1 VTARGTAARR
11 NWIVPAA
18 IALLTLIA
26 FLPTLSNG
34 FVSWDDDKNFLDN
47 AHYRG
52 LGPSQLHWMWTTF
65 HMGHYVP
72 LSWMTLGF
80 DYTLWGMNA
89 TGYHLT
95 SLLIHCANA
104 VFVFYVARRLF
115 IATHWSRLEARED
128 LVTLGAGIAALLF
141 AIHPLRVES
150 VAWATERRDVLSG
163 FFSLASLLSY
173 LKFVGAKPVDGW
185 TGGPV
190 DGGYWTAVLLFACAL
205 LSKAT
210 SMSLPAVLVIV
221 NVYPLRRLG
230 GSAGWWS
237 EIARR
242 VYREIIPFGVLAAG
256 IAVLSIVALHPP
268 DQLQLPQKL
277 AVSAYSLA
285 FYLAKTLLPI
295 RLSSLYEMP
304 ENLSALEPRFIV
316 SYVVVAIVAVGLWLA
331 RRRWPGVVAAS
342 LAFFVITLPMLG
354 VVQNGPQIAADRYTY
369 HAAPALALIGA
380 AAYLA
385 IPRPRAL
392 ISVVALVAVLGTL
405 GTMTWMQT
413 EVWHDPESL
422 WMHVLEVENATPIA
436 QSAMA
441 NIRFKANRVDEGIEF
456 GERAVALAPRYAE
469 AHNDL
474 GVGYS
479 RENRTAEAIREYR
492 IAIQIKPKYDEAEN
506 NLGIAF
512 SRDGQVDSAI
522 AHFRRAL
529 DINADNF
536 SAEINWGNA
545 LVRVDRPAESISHY
559 EHALALEP
567 DDQEAH
573 LNWGVALAK
582 LGKYP
587 EAAIQFREVLRLN
600 PASDDAK
607 AYLDRA
613 TQMMSKPPGG

>member
-1 VTARGTAARR
+1 
-11 NWIVPAA
+11 
-18 IALLTLIA
+18 
-26 FLPTLSNG
+26 
-34 FVSWDDDKNFLDN
+34 
-47 AHYRG
+47 
-52 LGPSQLHWMWTTF
+52 M
-65 HMGHYVP
+65 
-72 LSWMTLGF
+72 
-80 DYTLWGMNA
+80 
-89 TGYHLT
+89 
-95 SLLIHCANA
+95 
-104 VFVFYVARRLF
+104 LF
-115 IATHWSRLEARED
+115 RS
-128 LVTLGAGIAALLF
+128 
-141 AIHPLRVES
+141 
-150 VAWATERRDVLSG
+150 
-163 FFSLASLLSY
+163 
-173 LKFVGAKPVDGW
+173 
-185 TGGPV
+185 
-190 DGGYWTAVLLFACAL
+190 
-205 LSKAT
+205 
-210 SMSLPAVLVIV
+210 
-221 NVYPLRRLG
+221 
-230 GSAGWWS
+230 
-237 EIARR
+237 
-242 VYREIIPFGVLAAG
+242 FGVLAAG

-285 FYLAKTLLPI
+285 FYLAKTVLPI

-316 SYVVVAIVAVGLWLA
+316 SYMAVAIVAVGLWLA

-392 ISVVALVAVLGTL
+392 VSVVALAAVLGTL
-405 GTMTWMQT
+405 GTMTWRQT

-422 WMHVLEVENATPIA
+422 WMHVLDVENATPIA

-479 RENRTAEAIREYR
+479 RENRTADAIREYR

-545 LVRVDRPAESISHY
+545 LVRVDRPAEAIPHY

-582 LGKYP
+582 LGKYA
-587 EAAIQFREVLRLN
+587 EAAAQFREVLKLN

-607 AYLDRA
+607 AYLERA
-613 TQMMSKPPGG
+613 TQMMGKPTGG

>member
-1 VTARGTAARR
+1 MTPRGATRR
-11 NWIVPAA
+11 AWVVPLA
-18 IALLTLIA
+18 IASVTLIA

-52 LGPSQLHWMWTTF
+52 LGPTQLHWMWTTF

-89 TGYHLT
+89 AGYHLT

-104 VFVFYVARRLF
+104 VLVFYVARRLF
-115 IATHWSRLEARED
+115 EATGWDRLDGRDD
-128 LVTLGAGIAALLF
+128 LVTLGAAIAALLF
-141 AIHPLRVES
+141 AVHPLRVES

-163 FFSLASLLSY
+163 FFSMASFLVY
-173 LKFVGAKPVDGW
+173 LGW
-185 TGGPV
+185 TGGRV
-190 DGGYWTAVLLFACAL
+190 DRKYWSAVLLFACAL

-210 SMSLPAVLVIV
+210 SMSLPAVMLIA

-237 EIARR
+237 ESARR
-242 VYREIIPFGVLAAG
+242 VYREILPFGVLATG

-268 DQLQLPQKL
+268 DQLRLSQKL

-285 FYLAKTLLPI
+285 FYLGKTLLPV

-304 ENLSALEPRFIV
+304 VNLSPTESRFIV
-316 SYVVVAIVAVGLWLA
+316 SYVVVAILAAGLWLG
-331 RRRWPGVVAAS
+331 RRRFPGFVAAS

-369 HAAPALALIGA
+369 HAAPALAMLGA
-380 AAYLA
+380 AAYLL

-392 ISVVALVAVLGTL
+392 ISVAALAAVLATL

-422 WMHVLEVENATPIA
+422 WMHVLDVDDATPIA

-441 NIRFKANRVDEGIEF
+441 NVRFKQNRIDEGIEF

-479 RENRTAEAIREYR
+479 RENRTADAIREYR
-492 IAIQIKPKYDEAEN
+492 TALEIKPQYDEAEN

-512 SRDGQVDSAI
+512 SREGLVDSAI

-529 DINADNF
+529 EINADNY

-545 LVRVDRPAESISHY
+545 LVRVDRPAEAIPHY
-559 EHALALEP
+559 QHALALEP

-582 LGKYP
+582 QAKYSD
-587 EAAIQFREVLRLN
+587 AAAQFREVLRLN
-600 PASDDAK
+600 PAAEDAK
-607 AYLDRA
+607 AYLDRV
-613 TQMMSKPPGG
+613 TRLMSEPPGG